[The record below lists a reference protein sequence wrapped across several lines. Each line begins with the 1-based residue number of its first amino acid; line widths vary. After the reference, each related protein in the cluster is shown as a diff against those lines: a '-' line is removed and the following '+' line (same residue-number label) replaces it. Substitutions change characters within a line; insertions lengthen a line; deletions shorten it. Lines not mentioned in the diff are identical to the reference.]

1 MSEEVKTKWWASA
14 LMIGGVIALLCLPIG
29 ALGTKLGLW
38 GFQLGIPL
46 MGIGAILA
54 AIVLFLGIIA
64 FVYCMSKGLR
74 AEPGNLMIGV
84 ALSAVVLVVMGG
96 QFMAAGSVPAIHNI
110 STDTDN
116 PPQFDKLVAVR
127 EAEKAN
133 PLEYDA
139 GTLAEQ
145 QKAAYPQVKPLI
157 SQVSQGEMVNRVA
170 MVLADMGM
178 EVVDTNAAA
187 GRVEATDTTFWFG
200 FKDDVVVRVR
210 AEGSG
215 SVVDIR
221 SVSRVGQSDL
231 GKNAERIVA
240 ILEALRAA

>member
-1 MSEEVKTKWWASA
+1 MSEEVKTRWWASA
-14 LMIGGVIALLCLPIG
+14 LMIGGVIALVCLPVG

-38 GFQLGIPL
+38 GFELGIPL
-46 MGIGAILA
+46 MGIGAILG

-64 FVYCMSKGLR
+64 YVYCMSKGLR
-74 AEPGNLMIGV
+74 AERGNLMIGV
-84 ALSAVVLVVMGG
+84 ALSAVVLVVMGS

-127 EAEKAN
+127 EAENAN

-139 GTLAEQ
+139 DTLADQ

-157 SQVSQGEMVNRVA
+157 SQVSQGEMVNRAA

-240 ILEALRAA
+240 ILEALRAT